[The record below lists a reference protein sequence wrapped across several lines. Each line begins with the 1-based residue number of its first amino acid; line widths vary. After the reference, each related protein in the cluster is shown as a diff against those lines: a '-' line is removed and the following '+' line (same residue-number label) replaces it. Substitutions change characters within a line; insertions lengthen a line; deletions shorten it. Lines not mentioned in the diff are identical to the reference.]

1 MILYGSRLLGKVDV
15 VPGMFHVA
23 TQCWPINWIPL
34 VPKKS
39 YLVLSAGENA
49 LRRLEIPLSAKSLC
63 VAWMRWL
70 GWAAQVLGPGVMVL
84 GLSRYRLDWMHGWMS
99 GAVIAGSG
107 IMILALAYCFRPLT
121 HARYRRAAKLG
132 EIAHLDEAG
141 VAQLQAIYGVCPV
154 EVVKVSRG
162 AMRPSVSQGF

>member
-1 MILYGSRLLGKVDV
+1 
-15 VPGMFHVA
+15 
-23 TQCWPINWIPL
+23 
-34 VPKKS
+34 
-39 YLVLSAGENA
+39 
-49 LRRLEIPLSAKSLC
+49 
-63 VAWMRWL
+63 MRWL